1 MGLGGGLNVYGFAN
15 GDPVD
20 FSDPFGLCPDPKDP
34 ICTFTVHG
42 AYGTT
47 PGVPLLGLGGIGAK
61 VEAYWKKHKDAILQ
75 TAAILLTD
83 GMSAAGD
90 GSPTITP
97 NEVAG
102 KTPAEI
108 DAIAK
113 NKGLIPKGPDP
124 MRGKGSY
131 VDPVTGEQRI
141 LSHPDADPPHAHV
154 NNPAGERLDIHGNV
168 VPPEAPAAHLP
179 IDPRP

>member
-1 MGLGGGLNVYGFAN
+1 VYGFAG
-15 GDPVD
+15 GDPITY
-20 FSDPFGLCPDPKDP
+20 SDPFGLCPDPKDP
-34 ICTFTVHG
+34 ICAFSVHG

-61 VEAYWKKHKDAILQ
+61 VEAYWNKHKDAILQ
-75 TAAILLTD
+75 SAAMLLTE
-83 GMSAAGD
+83 GMSAAGE
-90 GSPTITP
+90 GSPTIRP
-97 NEVAG
+97 SEVAG

-108 DAIAK
+108 DAVARS
-113 NKGLIPKGPDP
+113 KGLIPKGPDP

-131 VDPVTGEQRI
+131 IDPVTGEQRI
-141 LSHPDADPPHAHV
+141 LSHPDADSPHAHV